1 VSGGTD
7 VTTQTRRA
15 PGAPGQLRVR
25 TPAPGGKRRPQTD
38 RPPPGE
44 PRLRQGSVPVR
55 DRPGSPGRPGKTGT
69 PGRTGRPGKTG
80 TPGTR
85 GTRPSVSPSL
95 PSAGA
100 HATTAVPL
108 SRTPFVFLIVGLLG
122 GGLLCLLLI
131 NTVLDT
137 GSFQITKLQQDNTAL
152 AQRTQALQAQIAAE
166 ESPARLARRAR
177 RLGMG
182 EPSLLHFLDLKKG
195 KIESQPT
202 HLPDVRVVPPGYS
215 P

>member
-7 VTTQTRRA
+7 VTTETRRA
-15 PGAPGQLRVR
+15 PGAPPEQLRVR
-25 TPAPGGKRRPQTD
+25 APAPGGKRRPAAG

-44 PRLRQGSVPVR
+44 SRLRPGSVPVR
-55 DRPGSPGRPGKTGT
+55 RRPGVPSGPGKTGT
-69 PGRTGRPGKTG
+69 PGRTGRPGNRSAWPTAG
-80 TPGTR
+80 LT
-85 GTRPSVSPSL
+85 L

-100 HATTAVPL
+100 RATTAVPL

-122 GGLLCLLLI
+122 GSLLCLLLI

-137 GSFQITKLQQDNTAL
+137 GSFQITRLQQDNAAL

-166 ESPARLARRAR
+166 ESPARLARQAR
-177 RLGMG
+177 MLGME
-182 EPSLLHFLDLKKG
+182 EPPLLHFLDLTKG

-202 HLPDVRVVPPGYS
+202 HVPDVRVVPPGYS